1 MAMVGEGQSEQSD
14 VDAFTPEGQVQV
26 LSPMCSVPTATP
38 GSILATCQGGQQPW
52 LERK

>member
-1 MAMVGEGQSEQSD
+1 MVGEGQSERTD

-26 LSPMCSVPTATP
+26 LSPMCSVATATP
-38 GSILATCQGGQQPW
+38 GSILAICQGGQQPW